1 MSLPVLDLATVSP
14 TGLVAALRENG
25 AALVRDETLPAPR
38 CAQALADAEH
48 FFALPAAAK
57 AALAIERSPHFRGYS
72 VMHNERDWREQ
83 IHFGREQPASAAA
96 SASAPWRLQ
105 GPNLWPEDA
114 GCRRRLLQW
123 LHGVEGTGV
132 RVLAAI
138 ARAFGFDSRPWLGD
152 EPYLL
157 MKLIG
162 YHPQPLAV
170 TRRPGVAAHL
180 DFSLVTLT
188 LQDDVGGLQIQRP
201 DGTWCDVPCV
211 RDAMLVNIGELLQY
225 VTGNRLV
232 ATPHRVQN
240 PSSQRRRV
248 SIPVFVNPSLATTLV
263 PAAPAL
269 PIAAPAG
276 PHVHAVLRPE
286 ALPDSLPFGPAE
298 WRRKGENVWCAACC
312 AAAGSRSPGN

>member
-1 MSLPVLDLATVSP
+1 MSLPVLDLAVVSP
-14 TGLVAALRENG
+14 TDLVAALREHG
-25 AALVRDETLPAPR
+25 AALVRDETLPASR
-38 CAQALADAEH
+38 CARALADAEH
-48 FFALPAAAK
+48 FFALPAATK

-83 IHFGREQPASAAA
+83 IHFGREQTASVL
-96 SASAPWRLQ
+96 SPAPWRLQ
-105 GPNLWPEDA
+105 GPNQWPADA
-114 GCRRRLLQW
+114 GLRGRLLQW
-123 LHGVEGTGV
+123 LHGVERTGV

-138 ARAFGFDSRPWLGD
+138 AAAFRVDSGPWLGD

-170 TRRPGVAAHL
+170 TSRPGVAAHL

-188 LQDDVGGLQIQRP
+188 LQDDVGGLQVRRP
-201 DGTWCDVPCV
+201 DGVWCDVPCV
-211 RDAMLVNIGELLQY
+211 RDAMLLNIGELLQY

-248 SIPVFVNPSLATTLV
+248 SIPVFVNPSLATTLM
-263 PAAPAL
+263 PAASTL
-269 PIAAPAG
+269 PIAAPTG
-276 PHVHAVLRPE
+276 PHVHAVLNPG
-286 ALPDSLPFGPAE
+286 APPATLPFGSAE
-298 WRRKGENVWCAACC
+298 WRRKGENVWCTTCC
-312 AAAGSRSPGN
+312 AAVVSRPPGN